1 MEEAIKIL
9 KKYRK
14 AKYVLV
20 LIMAMK
26 RRINDKSSN
35 WKKVKLKE
43 KYLVETD
50 NELNKVWYKEE
61 KWMIMNSKWKP
72 KLLLKLKKAEN
83 EDTSRKMTDTN
94 RKDIK

>member
-9 KKYRK
+9 KKFRK

-26 RRINDKSSN
+26 RRIYDKSSN

-43 KYLVETD
+43 KYLLETD

-61 KWMIMNSKWKP
+61 K
-72 KLLLKLKKAEN
+72 LKMEAKIAIKAKK
-83 EDTSRKMTDTN
+83 SRK
-94 RKDIK
+94 